1 MKIFLDN
8 RTNVPYYRTAQ
19 SLRNATERTVSLKDD
34 FRRLLR
40 DVLAYSAA
48 GCCKD
53 FMQKIGDFLRFSSG
67 MLANLE
73 SVIHSRKM
81 LSRARLTILE
91 GAIPQVLHNKNSKSL
106 IAQRRIS

>member
-1 MKIFLDN
+1 MKKSFDN
-8 RTNVPYYRTAQ
+8 ETNVLYYVIAYL
-19 SLRNATERTVSLKDD
+19 SVMLKMRTVNKMND

-53 FMQKIGDFLRFSSG
+53 FSRKIGDFLRFSSG

-81 LSRARLTILE
+81 LSRARLTGLYGENQQCFTQQKIKV
-91 GAIPQVLHNKNSKSL
+91 AYS
-106 IAQRRIS
+106 ARRLQ